1 MRVAAGSES
10 TGIHR
15 IIYDPPSRGRI
26 LARYGEAPPRRGRIL
41 ARYGEAPPRRGRIL
55 ARYGEAPPPARA

>member
-41 ARYGEAPPRRGRIL
+41 ARYGEAPP
-55 ARYGEAPPPARA
+55 PARA